1 VALSPPGGRTFV
13 VRTPE
18 GVFFRYELTGPVERV
33 FAYLFDAALMAGLLL
48 GAVVVLGR
56 LGRLGTPLVFVAFF
70 LIQWGYFLFFEWRQ
84 NGSTPG
90 KRIFGIRVIQRL
102 GVRCS
107 LERLVLRNFL
117 RVVDSLPFL
126 YGIGGVVALLN
137 RHGQRLG
144 DLAAGTL
151 LVRLPKPPP
160 PRALADIR
168 TRFNSLRDDPAARAR
183 IRERLAP
190 REVELVTGL
199 ALRRDL
205 LAREARLE
213 LFARTAAYL
222 RRRLRLLGHEG
233 LPDERLVLNVAAV
246 LLEEREL

>member
-1 VALSPPGGRTFV
+1 MALSRERDRVFV

-18 GVFFRYELTGPVERV
+18 SVFFRYALSGPVERA
-33 FAYLFDAALMAGLLL
+33 FAYLLDVALMGALLL
-48 GAVVVLGR
+48 GASLALGR
-56 LGRLGTPLVFVAFF
+56 AGRLGTPLLFVAFF

-90 KRIFGIRVIQRL
+90 KKLFGLRVIQVA
-102 GVRCS
+102 GVRCT

-126 YGIGGVVALLN
+126 YGLGGLVALVTPL
-137 RHGQRLG
+137 GQRLG

-151 LVRLPKPPP
+151 LVRVPKPPP

-168 TRFNSLRDDPAARAR
+168 TRFNSLRDDPSARSR
-183 IRERLAP
+183 IREKLAP

-205 LAREARLE
+205 LERQARLD

-222 RRRLRLLGHEG
+222 RRRLRLSGHEG

-246 LLEEREL
+246 VLEEREL

>member
-1 VALSPPGGRTFV
+1 MALSPGGGRTFV

-18 GVFFRYELTGPVERV
+18 NVFFRYELTGPVERV
-33 FAYLFDAALMAGLLL
+33 FAYLFDVALMGALLL
-48 GAVVVLGR
+48 AAASVLGR

-70 LIQWGYFLFFEWRQ
+70 LIQWGYFLFFEWRHH
-84 NGSTPG
+84 GSTPG
-90 KRIFGIRVIQRL
+90 KRLFGIRVIQVA

-107 LERLVLRNFL
+107 LERLALRNFL
-117 RVVDSLPFL
+117 RVVDALPFL
-126 YGIGGVVALLN
+126 YGLGGLCALLTRN
-137 RHGQRLG
+137 GQRLG

-151 LVRLPKPPP
+151 LVRVPKPPP

-168 TRFNSLRDDPAARAR
+168 TRFNSLRDDAAARTR

-205 LAREARLE
+205 LEKQARLE
-213 LFARTAAYL
+213 LFARAAAYL
-222 RRRLRLLGHEG
+222 RRRLRLGGHEG

-246 LLEEREL
+246 VLEEREF